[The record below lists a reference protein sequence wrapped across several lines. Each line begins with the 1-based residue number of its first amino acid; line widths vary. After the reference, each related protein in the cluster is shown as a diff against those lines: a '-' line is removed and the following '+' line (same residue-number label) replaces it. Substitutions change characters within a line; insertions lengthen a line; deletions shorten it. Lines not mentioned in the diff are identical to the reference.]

1 MDIFL
6 ASGIR
11 VVYWGNFTEAQI
23 ILILLKKI
31 ITSIST
37 LNFKT
42 TCTTFKTKNLH
53 FFWENDPKM
62 QFLSRKIVYNWL
74 QILNTVHP
82 STVSFILPL
91 SFNSFEE

>member
-31 ITSIST
+31 IMTVST

-42 TCTTFKTKNLH
+42 KFKT
-53 FFWENDPKM
+53 F
-62 QFLSRKIVYNWL
+62 
-74 QILNTVHP
+74 
-82 STVSFILPL
+82 
-91 SFNSFEE
+91 